1 MELKEIIMKGTF
13 WKRLGAASG
22 LLYVVLTFVASG
34 DNNSPGFNAT
44 PQEITAWAK
53 SVQLTPSFWI
63 SPYVHLIGLL
73 FFLVFV
79 AYLWSVLSRAEGEYG
94 WLSATALGSGI
105 VTVVVKL
112 AGYPAAAAAVAGA
125 SSGFNPQVLGI
136 LWDMDNIAF
145 FITLATQ
152 ALLLAAAG
160 IVILRAKALPGW
172 LGWSAAVI
180 ALVLLGTLPLA
191 FFNSLP
197 IQLFPLAWV
206 LVASIVM
213 IIRAGKPV
221 AYLQSSTIE
230 RTGAQPVGVE

>member
-1 MELKEIIMKGTF
+1 MNSTWL
-13 WKRLGAASG
+13 KRLGAAG
-22 LLYVVLTFVASG
+22 GVLYVILAFLKNG
-34 DNNSPGFNAT
+34 GGNSPGFHAT
-44 PQEITAWAK
+44 QQEIIAWAK
-53 SVQLTPSFWI
+53 GVQLTPTFWI
-63 SPYVHLIGLL
+63 GPYVGLLGLL

-79 AYLWSVLSRAEGEYG
+79 AYLWSVLSRAEGEFG

-112 AGYPAAAAAVAGA
+112 AAFPVAAAAVARA
-125 SSGFNPQVLGI
+125 ADGFNPQILGI

-152 ALLLAAAG
+152 ALLLAATG
-160 IVILRAKALPGW
+160 IVIIRAKALPAW

-180 ALVLLGTLPLA
+180 ALVLLGTLPLT

-197 IQLFPLAWV
+197 IQLLPMAWV

-221 AYLQSSTIE
+221 AYLQGSMTQRSE
-230 RTGAQPVGVE
+230 ARPVGVE